1 VASNGP
7 LPLAGVRVLDCSR
20 VLAGPFATM
29 LLADLGADVIK
40 LEPPGGDESRGWGP
54 PWWGDAADLRSAY
67 FAAVNRNKRSI
78 VVDLRTVPGRDIL
91 DRLAARSDLLVHNA
105 RRARAAHLGLDAD
118 RLEELHPHLVV
129 ASVGGFPGGRLEAA
143 RPAYDLLAQA
153 VSGLMAVTG
162 HPDGPPT
169 KVGVALLDLLAGL
182 ELAVGALAAIVG
194 RGRYG
199 ATKRRVEVGLVE
211 AGVAALINVLGN
223 YLASGEEPN
232 RWGNE
237 HPNIVPYQVFAA
249 RDGYLAVAVGNEA
262 QYARLLRALQL
273 APDSRF
279 ASNAERVAHRA
290 EVVAWLSAAIAQRG
304 RDELLAALADAD
316 VPAAPVNQVS
326 EALAAMEAAHGG
338 RWLETVDGLRLPPD
352 PIRIGGQRLPLV
364 SAPPRL
370 GEQTDEVLLEAGLG
384 RDEIADLRGHAVVA

>member
-29 LLADLGADVIK
+29 LLADLGAEVVK

-54 PWWGDAADLRSAY
+54 PWWGEAAQLRSAY
-67 FAAVNRNKRSI
+67 FAAVNRNKRSV
-78 VVDLRTVPGRDIL
+78 VVDLRTAAGRDIL

-105 RRARAAHLGLDAD
+105 RPAQAARLGLDAD
-118 RLEELHPHLVV
+118 RLEERHPHLVV
-129 ASVGGFPGGRLEAA
+129 ACVGGFPGGSLEAA

-162 HPDGPPT
+162 GQDGPPT

-182 ELAVGALAAIVG
+182 ELAVGALAAMVG
-194 RGRYG
+194 RGQFG
-199 ATKRRVEVGLVE
+199 AARRRVEVSLVE
-211 AGVAALINVLGN
+211 AGVAGLINVLGN
-223 YLASGEEPN
+223 HLATGEEPG

-249 RDGYLAVAVGNEA
+249 RDGYLAVAVGNDA
-262 QYARLLRALQL
+262 QYARLLRALEL
-273 APDSRF
+273 APDSRHVT
-279 ASNAERVAHRA
+279 NALRVAHRA
-290 EVVAWLSAAIAQRG
+290 EVVASLMRAIARRE
-304 RDELLAALADAD
+304 RDELLAALAAAD
-316 VPAAPVNQVS
+316 VPAGPVNQVG
-326 EALAAMEAAHGG
+326 EAVAAMEAAHEG
-338 RWLETVDGLRLPPD
+338 RWLQMADGIRLPPD
-352 PIRIGGQRLPLV
+352 PIRIDGERLPLL

-370 GEQTDEVLLEAGLG
+370 GEQTDQVLLETGLSAA
-384 RDEIADLRGHAVVA
+384 EISDLRSHGVVA